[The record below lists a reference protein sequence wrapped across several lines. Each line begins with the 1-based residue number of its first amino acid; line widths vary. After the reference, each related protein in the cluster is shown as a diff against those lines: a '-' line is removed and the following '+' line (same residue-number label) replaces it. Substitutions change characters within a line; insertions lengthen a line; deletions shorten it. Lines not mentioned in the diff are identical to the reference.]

1 MAGDDYKRNCGICT
15 YFKNAEI
22 LGNCRRYP
30 KPITKHRTDW
40 CGEFKE
46 VEFAVSVAVY
56 DINTDQVLTAPK
68 KRGRP
73 RK

>member
-1 MAGDDYKRNCGICT
+1 
-15 YFKNAEI
+15 

-40 CGEFKE
+40 CGDFKE
-46 VEFAVSVAVY
+46 VEFVVNVAIY